1 MTNRRS
7 IITSTAASLM
17 LLGLA
22 LPADKAIAQ
31 TAKDLVGTWTWVTV
45 EIVRPDGSRSQ
56 PFGPNP
62 KGNIVFDANGHFAYL
77 LTRSG
82 RPKFASNNRDQT
94 TSEEN
99 KATVEGTL
107 AYSGRYSVSEK
118 TLIFHI
124 EASTFPNAEGAE
136 QKRVITSLT
145 ADELKYTNPAPT
157 AGGAGAKAETVLK
170 RVR

>member
-1 MTNRRS
+1 MNRRS
-7 IITSTAASLM
+7 MMLTSTAASLM

-22 LPADKAIAQ
+22 LPAGNAVGQ
-31 TAKDLVGTWTWVTV
+31 TAKDLVGTWTWASV
-45 EIVRPDGSRSQ
+45 EIVRPDGSRTQ
-56 PFGPNP
+56 PFGANP
-62 KGNIVFDANGHFAYL
+62 KGNIVFDTNGHFAYL
-77 LTRSG
+77 LARPG
-82 RPKFASNNRDQT
+82 RPKFASNNRDDT
-94 TSEEN
+94 TPEEN
-99 KATVEGTL
+99 KATVQGTL
-107 AYSGRYSVSEK
+107 AYSGRYSVSDK

-145 ADELKYTNPAPT
+145 ADELKYSNPAPT